1 MSITNTTFGDASG
14 YELPPDQIV
23 FGQSPQMLEVRQ
35 RMERLANNDI
45 PVLITGPSGTG
56 KEVISRMLHARS
68 AWCDGPFVKINCPA
82 IPATLLESELFGY
95 ERGAFTGAFSKK
107 MGRVERANR
116 GTLFLDEIGELDL
129 GLQSKLL
136 QLLQDRSFC
145 RIGASEDSK
154 VEVRVVCATNRN
166 LNAEVEAGTFR
177 QDLYYRINV
186 LSIVLPPLTERRGD
200 ISMLLDYFLTS
211 FSKSYGQSV
220 RPFSSSMMKMF
231 ASYHWP
237 GNIREM
243 ENLVKRYVIF
253 GSEEIVAS
261 ALQSRATDQV
271 NIPAGDEP
279 VSLKMLTREAT
290 KRFEQEI
297 IRKVLSDNR
306 WSRKKTAKK
315 LNMSYRAL
323 LYKLKDAG
331 INSHEDRAGNT
342 EK

>member
-1 MSITNTTFGDASG
+1 
-14 YELPPDQIV
+14 
-23 FGQSPQMLEVRQ
+23 
-35 RMERLANNDI
+35 
-45 PVLITGPSGTG
+45 
-56 KEVISRMLHARS
+56 
-68 AWCDGPFVKINCPA
+68 
-82 IPATLLESELFGY
+82 
-95 ERGAFTGAFSKK
+95 
-107 MGRVERANR
+107 
-116 GTLFLDEIGELDL
+116 
-129 GLQSKLL
+129 
-136 QLLQDRSFC
+136 
-145 RIGASEDSK
+145 
-154 VEVRVVCATNRN
+154 
-166 LNAEVEAGTFR
+166 
-177 QDLYYRINV
+177 
-186 LSIVLPPLTERRGD
+186 
-200 ISMLLDYFLTS
+200 
-211 FSKSYGQSV
+211 
-220 RPFSSSMMKMF
+220 MMKMF